1 MVKIQRTSGHGNPFG
16 LRQRLYELRVPMGSE
31 AQVAQVVTGRHRLS
45 GSDGPHDAKPA
56 FLLQKSVVGE
66 LLVNCQIVVIDF
78 ALPISKA
85 DQCLGFCLVF
95 DGILRW
101 QPPEI

>member
-1 MVKIQRTSGHGNPFG
+1 
-16 LRQRLYELRVPMGSE
+16 MGSE
-31 AQVAQVVTGRHRLS
+31 AQVAQVVTGWVEAMALMMQSLRS
-45 GSDGPHDAKPA
+45 
-56 FLLQKSVVGE
+56 LLQKSVVGE
-66 LLVNCQIVVIDF
+66 PGWTWVNCQIVVIDF